1 MAKKKFALR
10 PDQIKPLATN
20 RGCCVATD
28 MIVVEGRKVGY
39 FYRDEPQDQQD
50 SGWVFTAGRESP
62 DYMDDARNHGVYNV
76 NSLANYDPEIIPFLD
91 APTGCSFER
100 EGGIGRF
107 VQVHGE
113 RYEPHYESGPSSAS
127 PAQKGPPPGVPL
139 VEGSYL
145 VTDNWSIQLPERFAR
160 SMEGKTMVLWRPGF
174 TVRITVWNNDPG
186 NSRAERLAALKRAVS
201 KKRYAE
207 QEAESPY
214 LTRYSYRLRDESD
227 DHTRSKCYQVVLS
240 EASHLHLAF
249 YFDEVA
255 EVQLART
262 LVESVTI

>member
-20 RGCCVATD
+20 RGVCVATD

-39 FYRDEPQDQQD
+39 FYRDKTQDKED

-76 NSLANYDPEIIPFLD
+76 NTLANYDPEIIPFLD
-91 APTGCSFER
+91 APPGCSFER
-100 EGGIGRF
+100 EGGVGRF
-107 VQVHGE
+107 VQVHGV
-113 RYEPHYESGPSSAS
+113 RYEPHPESGPSSATRA
-127 PAQKGPPPGVPL
+127 PKWPPPGFPL

-145 VTDNWSIQLPERFAR
+145 VTDDWSIELPERFAR
-160 SMEGKTMVLWRPGF
+160 RVEEQTLVLWRPGL
-174 TVRITVWNNDPG
+174 TLRITVWNNDPG
-186 NSRAERLAALKRAVS
+186 NGRAERLAAIKRAAS

-227 DHTRSKCYQVVLS
+227 DGPVEALYGFVLS
-240 EASHLHLAF
+240 EKSQLHLAI
-249 YFDEVA
+249 YFDDAA
-255 EVQLART
+255 EEQLART
-262 LVESVTI
+262 LVESVKI